1 MHPAPAAVW
10 NVKLF
15 SIWTGYC
22 PANLWESGRAG
33 HNSLSLILSL
43 SLSAYLHAIN
53 YHTVLNSLR
62 DLMGRKQSYTVR

>member
-1 MHPAPAAVW
+1 MHPAAAATVW

-22 PANLWESGRAG
+22 PAILWESGRAG
-33 HNSLSLILSL
+33 HSSVSLSE
-43 SLSAYLHAIN
+43 YLHAIN
-53 YHTVLNSLR
+53 YHTVLTSLR